1 MLPIRLRGAC
11 THNLKSVDLDHQPGQ
26 LVALTG
32 PSGAGKSS
40 LALDTL
46 YAEGQRRFVE
56 SFSPYARQFLE
67 RLERPPVG
75 SLEPIAATVAV
86 DRRAPVKSSR
96 STVATLTDMEP
107 YLAALFAC
115 EAVPTCPDCHL
126 PATATTAHDAAT
138 RAVEEFGERRAIV
151 SYPVRVGSAESYLE
165 LHESLVRDGYRRI
178 VVGGTVREID
188 DVKPSEAGR
197 PDVGV
202 EVVVDRL
209 KLAARA
215 VRRLQ
220 QAIEVAWERGNGRAE
235 LRTADTAPEGAAPTF
250 GAAVDGAPAHVAI
263 ARGLVCPGCAKAFE
277 PPRAGLF
284 SYNSPLGA
292 CTDCR
297 GFGRVIAVDWDKV
310 IPDKT

>member
-1 MLPIRLRGAC
+1 MLPVRLRGAT
-11 THNLKSVDLDHQPGQ
+11 THNLQSLDLDLAPGE

-67 RLERPPVG
+67 RLERPPVKT
-75 SLEPIAATVAV
+75 LDPIAATVAV

-96 STVATLTDMEP
+96 STVATLTDLEP

-115 EAVPTCPDCHL
+115 EAVPICPDCGEAAI
-126 PATATTAHDAAT
+126 ATSAGTAAARLLRECDEGKDAS
-138 RAVEEFGERRAIV
+138 RRASI
-151 SYPVRVGSAESYLE
+151 SYPVRVDTPEAYLE
-165 LHESLVRDGYRRI
+165 LRESLAKDGYRRL
-178 VVGGTVREID
+178 VLDGNMRDID

-197 PDVGV
+197 SDVVV

-209 KLAARA
+209 KLVRSEA
-215 VRRLQ
+215 RRLE
-220 QAIEVAWERGNGRAE
+220 QAIEVAWQRGGGRAE
-235 LRTADTAPEGAAPTF
+235 LRFVDPASSKRAEG
-250 GAAVDGAPAHVAI
+250 HVPVG
-263 ARGLVCPGCAKAFE
+263 RGLVCPKCARSFE

-292 CTDCR
+292 AR
-297 GFGRVIAVDWDKV
+297 RAAASVGRSPSIG
-310 IPDKT
+310 TR